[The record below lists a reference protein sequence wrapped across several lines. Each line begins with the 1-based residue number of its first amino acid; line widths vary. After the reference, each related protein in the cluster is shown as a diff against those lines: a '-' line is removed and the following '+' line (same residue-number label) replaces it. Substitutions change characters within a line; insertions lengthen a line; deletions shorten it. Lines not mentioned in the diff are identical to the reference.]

1 MAKALNQIET
11 RHTRRV
17 RFEFKE
23 VDRELVDRCEKR
35 LQDEVERLTGF
46 KFAVTEGQVM
56 GKKGVVIFVRR
67 MDLSE
72 STAKLIPKSSAE
84 MPAKPPAKP
93 VPFMTS
99 SMPQM
104 LPAKP
109 PSTPVQYL

>member
-72 STAKLIPKSSAE
+72 SIAKLIPKSSAE
-84 MPAKPPAKP
+84 MPAKPPPSEARACRQCTGGHGQQSAP
-93 VPFMTS
+93 VVTGING
-99 SMPQM
+99 
-104 LPAKP
+104 
-109 PSTPVQYL
+109 